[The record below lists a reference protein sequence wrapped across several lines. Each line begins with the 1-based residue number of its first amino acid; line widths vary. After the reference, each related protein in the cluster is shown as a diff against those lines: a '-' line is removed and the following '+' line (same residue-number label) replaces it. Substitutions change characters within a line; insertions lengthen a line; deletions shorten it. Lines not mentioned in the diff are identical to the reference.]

1 MAPSFPL
8 ARRARACALL
18 ALSALLVACTG
29 STVSPTPSA
38 APSGSGGTAACHAAP
53 AVEGTPDGWNTSAQ
67 KPTRFPSVITAPS
80 YCGTNRFLFS
90 FLSPDNKPIGSPELK
105 AKVAFY
111 DLGRD
116 PSKPVMTVD
125 GTFIWAIE
133 GTRGVY
139 TAQVSFPESGVWGA
153 EFTTSQAGAP
163 TETTRFLFEVQPKD
177 PTVRV
182 GDPAPPIKTPT
193 GADVGGDLA
202 KISTDTQPD
211 PRFYELSVDQA
222 LAQHKPFVLV
232 FATPAFCT
240 SAQCGPTLDT
250 LETFAKDQPGVAFIH
265 VEPYKLQ
272 FTGGKLQPVLDANG
286 QLQPTDQTNTWG
298 LTSEPWIFVVS
309 KTGIVTGSFALIAS
323 KEELQQAIAKA
334 T

>member
-1 MAPSFPL
+1 VPLSFPHYRGSRAGALVAL
-8 ARRARACALL
+8 A
-18 ALSALLVACTG
+18 ALLVACTG
-29 STVSPTPSA
+29 SATSPTPSP
-38 APSGSGGTAACHAAP
+38 APSASGPAACPQAP
-53 AVEGTPDGWNTSAQ
+53 AVEGTPDGWNTSQQ
-67 KPTRFPSVITAPS
+67 KPTRFPNVISAPS
-80 YCGTNRFLFS
+80 YCGNNRFLFS
-90 FLSPDNKPIGSPELK
+90 FLSPDNRPIGSPDLK

-116 PSKPVMTVD
+116 SSKPVSTAD

-139 TAQVSFPESGVWGA
+139 TAQVTFPESGVWGA
-153 EFTTSQAGAP
+153 EFTTSQQGAP
-163 TETTRFLFEVQPKD
+163 TEVTRFVFEVQAKD

-182 GDPAPPIKTPT
+182 GDPPPSGKTPT
-193 GADVGGDLA
+193 AADVSGDLA
-202 KISTDTQPD
+202 KISTDTHPD

-240 SAQCGPTLDT
+240 SAQCGPTLNS
-250 LETFAKDQPGVAFIH
+250 LKTFAKGEPGVAFIH

-272 FTGGKLQPVLDANG
+272 FTGGRLQPVLDASG
-286 QLQPTDQTNTWG
+286 QLQATDQTDTWG
-298 LTSEPWIFVVS
+298 LTSEPWIFVVG

-334 T
+334 Q